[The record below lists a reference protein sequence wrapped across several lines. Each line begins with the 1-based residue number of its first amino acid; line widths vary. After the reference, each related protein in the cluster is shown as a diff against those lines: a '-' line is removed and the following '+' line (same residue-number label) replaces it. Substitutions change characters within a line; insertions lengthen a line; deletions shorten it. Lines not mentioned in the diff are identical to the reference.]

1 MNPSHI
7 LSFIKT
13 EKTWKQSVDHQ
24 DVWKLFTSYKN
35 KLALNL
41 FTICQS
47 PLPTKELNFQTGY
60 LQW

>member
-1 MNPSHI
+1 MNPSHNF
-7 LSFIKT
+7 SFIKI

-24 DVWKLFTSYKN
+24 DVWKLFSSYKN

-47 PLPTKELNFQTGY
+47 SLPAMELNFLTGY
-60 LQW
+60 LQL

>member
-7 LSFIKT
+7 LSFIKI

-24 DVWKLFTSYKN
+24 DVWKLFSSYKN

-47 PLPTKELNFQTGY
+47 SLPTKELNFQTGY
-60 LQW
+60 LQG

>member
-24 DVWKLFTSYKN
+24 DVWKLFSSYKN

-47 PLPTKELNFQTGY
+47 SLPTKELNFQTGY

>member
-7 LSFIKT
+7 LSFIKI

-24 DVWKLFTSYKN
+24 AVWKLFSSYKN

-47 PLPTKELNFQTGY
+47 SLPTKELNFQTGY